1 MTEEEL
7 DLIMTFRWPRV
18 VRQVMGLA
26 NDDRLMG
33 FVCSIARNGKR
44 RNWHPSKKQEAWMRN
59 ILADFDAAHEPEIQ
73 LIER

>member
-7 DLIMTFRWPRV
+7 DMILTFRWPRV

-26 NDDRLMG
+26 EDERLMG
-33 FVCSIARNGKR
+33 FVCSIAKHGKR
-44 RNWHPSKKQEAWMRN
+44 RTWHPSKKQEAWMRS
-59 ILADFDAAHEPEIQ
+59 ILADFDAVNEPEIE

>member
-1 MTEEEL
+1 
-7 DLIMTFRWPRV
+7 MTFRWPRV

-26 NDDRLMG
+26 NDERLMG
-33 FVCSIARNGKR
+33 FVCSIARSGKC